1 MKNMYSSAQNNIS
14 DLLKLAKKFNCFY
27 LSGCVPCVCNN
38 KLLKKLHALFAYIFC
53 IVQGLHQGVCKPFI
67 VAGYQVGL
75 IRPDVMKYLIR
86 FPEVFR
92 ITGKYVEL
100 NPAFRDYKERSTKI
114 ADVLQNLRKEN
125 DICALKGWRDECF
138 GVTTPLHP
146 ESLLEM
152 DRSAMCLFGIRS
164 YGVSV
169 TGYVNHPT
177 KGLCI
182 WLQQRSFTKQTWPGK
197 WDCFVSGGLAV
208 GYGILETTIKE
219 AAEEASVEGDLVK
232 NFYFE
237 SERGLFPNTEYVYD
251 LELPLD
257 FMPQNA
263 DGEVENFE
271 LLTADEC
278 IQRALTPQF
287 KTTSAPVLLD
297 FLIRKGHI
305 NPENEPHYRNLVEL
319 LHVPL
324 QSIYNWPCTS
334 AYAAMATNGDGTE
347 IHQAN

>member
-1 MKNMYSSAQNNIS
+1 MTFAWNSNMKNMYSSAQNNIS
-14 DLLKLAKKFNCFY
+14 DLLKLAQKFNCFY
-27 LSGCVPCVCNN
+27 LSG
-38 KLLKKLHALFAYIFC
+38 
-53 IVQGLHQGVCKPFI
+53 LHQGKCKPFI

-75 IRPDVMKYLIR
+75 IRPDVMKYLLR

-100 NPAFRDYKERSTKI
+100 NPAFRNYKERTTRM
-114 ADVLQNLRKEN
+114 ADVLQTLRKDNE
-125 DICALKGWRDECF
+125 ICALKGWRDECF
-138 GVTTPLHP
+138 GVTTPLYP

-164 YGVSV
+164 YGISVS
-169 TGYVNHPT
+169 GYVNHPV

-219 AAEEASVEGDLVK
+219 AAEEASVEKDLAKKLVPAGCVS
-232 NFYFE
+232 FYFE

-271 LLTADEC
+271 LLTAEEC
-278 IQRALTPQF
+278 IQRALSPQF
-287 KTTSAPVLLD
+287 KTTSAPVLID
-297 FLIRKGHI
+297 FLIRKGYI
-305 NPENEPHYRNLVEL
+305 NPENEPNYRRLVEL

-324 QSIYNWPCTS
+324 QSIYDWPFT
-334 AYAAMATNGDGTE
+334 AVAATNGDGNE
-347 IHQAN
+347 IHEVI

>member
-1 MKNMYSSAQNNIS
+1 MEPVWDSNMKNMYSSAQNNIS

-27 LSGCVPCVCNN
+27 LS
-38 KLLKKLHALFAYIFC
+38 
-53 IVQGLHQGVCKPFI
+53 GLHQGVCKPFI

-100 NPAFRDYKERSTKI
+100 NPAFRDYKERTTKV

-125 DICALKGWRDECF
+125 EICALKGWRDECF
-138 GVTTPLHP
+138 GVTTPFYP

-152 DRSAMCLFGIRS
+152 DRSAMCLFGIRN

-219 AAEEASVEGDLVK
+219 AAEEASVEGELVK
-232 NFYFE
+232 KLVPAGCVSFYFE

-271 LLTADEC
+271 LLTAEEC
-278 IQRALTPQF
+278 VQRALTPEF

-297 FLIRKGHI
+297 FLIRRGYI

-324 QSIYNWPCTS
+324 QSIYTWPCTAS
-334 AYAAMATNGDGTE
+334 LVPVATMTTNGDGAE

>member
-1 MKNMYSSAQNNIS
+1 MESAWNSNMKNMYSSAQNNIS

-27 LSGCVPCVCNN
+27 LSG
-38 KLLKKLHALFAYIFC
+38 
-53 IVQGLHQGVCKPFI
+53 LHQGICKPFI
-67 VAGYQVGL
+67 VGGYQVGL
-75 IRPDVMKYLIR
+75 IRPDVMKYLIK

-100 NPAFRDYKERSTKI
+100 NPAFRDYKERTTKI
-114 ADVLQNLRKEN
+114 ADVLQSLRKEN

-138 GVTTPLHP
+138 GVTTPFCP
-146 ESLLEM
+146 ENLMEM
-152 DRSAMCLFGIRS
+152 DRSAMCLFGIRN

-208 GYGILETTIKE
+208 GFGILETTIKE
-219 AAEEASVEGDLVK
+219 AAEEASVEKDLAKKLIPAGCVS
-232 NFYFE
+232 FYFE

-271 LLTADEC
+271 LLTAEQC
-278 IQRALTPQF
+278 VQRALTPQF

-297 FLIRKGHI
+297 FLIRKGYI
-305 NPENEPHYRNLVEL
+305 NPENEPNYRHLVEL

-324 QSIYNWPCTS
+324 QSIYDWPFTS
-334 AYAAMATNGDGTE
+334 TSATNGDGNE
-347 IHQAN
+347 IHQVN

>member
-1 MKNMYSSAQNNIS
+1 MNSSSQKNIS
-14 DLLKLAKKFNCFY
+14 DLLKLARKFNCFY
-27 LSGCVPCVCNN
+27 LSG
-38 KLLKKLHALFAYIFC
+38 LHK
-53 IVQGLHQGVCKPFI
+53 GLCKPFI
-67 VAGYQVGL
+67 VAGHQVGL
-75 IRPDVMKYLIR
+75 IRPDVMKYLHK

-92 ITGKYVEL
+92 ITGRQVEL
-100 NPAFRDYKERSTKI
+100 NPAFRDYKERTTKV
-114 ADVLQNLRKEN
+114 ADVLLKLKKEEE
-125 DICALKGWRDECF
+125 ICALKGWRDECF
-138 GVTTPLHP
+138 EVSVPHCH

-152 DRSAMCLFGIRS
+152 DRSACCLFGIRN

-169 TGYVNHPT
+169 TGYLNHPS

-208 GYGILETTIKE
+208 GFGVLETTIKE
-219 AAEEASVEGDLVK
+219 AAEEASVEGELAKKLIPAGCVS
-232 NFYFE
+232 FYFE

-257 FMPQNA
+257 FVPKNA

-278 IQRALTPQF
+278 IQRALSPQF

-305 NPENEPHYRNLVEL
+305 NPENEPNYRYLVEL

-324 QSIYNWPCTS
+324 QSVYMWPYTS
-334 AYAAMATNGDGTE
+334 VAALNGDSQEQRNEYT
-347 IHQAN
+347 

>member
-1 MKNMYSSAQNNIS
+1 MDAIWNNNMKNMYSSAQNNIS

-27 LSGCVPCVCNN
+27 LSG
-38 KLLKKLHALFAYIFC
+38 
-53 IVQGLHQGVCKPFI
+53 LHQGICKPFI

-75 IRPDVMKYLIR
+75 VRPDVMKHLIR

-92 ITGKYVEL
+92 ITSKYVEL
-100 NPAFRDYKERSTKI
+100 NPAFRDYKERTMQI
-114 ADVLQNLRKEN
+114 ADVLQSLRKEN
-125 DICALKGWRDECF
+125 EICALKGWRDECF
-138 GVTTPLHP
+138 GVSTPFYP
-146 ESLLEM
+146 ENLLEM
-152 DRSAMCLFGIRS
+152 DRSAVCLFGIRN

-169 TGYVNHPT
+169 TGYVDHPV

-208 GYGILETTIKE
+208 GYGVLETTIKE
-219 AAEEASVEGDLVK
+219 AAEEASVAGDLAKKLVPAGCVS
-232 NFYFE
+232 FYFE

-251 LELPLD
+251 LKLPLD

-271 LLTADEC
+271 LLTAEEC
-278 IQRALTPQF
+278 IQRALSPQF
-287 KTTSAPVLLD
+287 KTTSAPVLID
-297 FLIRKGHI
+297 FLIRRGHI
-305 NPENEPHYRNLVEL
+305 TPENEPHFKYLVEL

-324 QSIYNWPCTS
+324 QSIYIWPNT
-334 AYAAMATNGDGTE
+334 AAMMATNGDACE
-347 IHQAN
+347 LHVAKNE